1 MKKEFLFRALGDVG
15 DDLLHMAEHK
25 KFPNQWKKWVSL
37 AACLVLVVSLSV
49 LVLPYFPMG
58 CGASSESAAPEAE
71 APAATEN
78 AAPEEEEAAAEEAPA
93 EEAPAAEE
101 EAPAEEE
108 AVEEGAP
115 AEEVPDLESGT
126 EEEAAETADG
136 GQAQPVTQLT
146 VCSTIY
152 YLPDVLLEDAYVDG
166 KPGSLGTY
174 IGDVTDSDDERFIG
188 CPVYAVAH
196 TTWFSN
202 HAVDGQAVPQN
213 IYVEGPD
220 GWVFGS
226 TNNEKTVSRYT
237 AADVQNAIDNGETQW
252 IINTFVRPVQAQV
265 VDLLEGGKVADS
277 ETLNGLFLASLQLN
291 TGVALDWVWIQEDL
305 SILVH
310 PEDVERRLER
320 FLDDFTYDP
329 TETAAYDPQSGMLR
343 FTQEDLLR
351 EANGLYL
358 KRASV
363 EGNRVWLWVGL
374 PESDDLYDE
383 KLYELRFDED
393 SWRYINISTPG

>member
-1 MKKEFLFRALGDVG
+1 MKMEYLFRALNDVG
-15 DDLLHMAEHK
+15 DDLIHMAEYR

-37 AACLVLVVSLSV
+37 AACLVLIVSLSAV
-49 LVLPYFPMG
+49 VLPYFPMG
-58 CGASSESAAPEAE
+58 CGASMQKEEMAATE
-71 APAATEN
+71 APAAM
-78 AAPEEEEAAAEEAPA
+78 EEKAEAPA
-93 EEAPAAEE
+93 EEAPATKEESVMEEESTAEE
-101 EAPAEEE
+101 PE
-108 AVEEGAP
+108 
-115 AEEVPDLESGT
+115 
-126 EEEAAETADG
+126 EEEAAEEATDEKAGALDTLPNS
-136 GQAQPVTQLT
+136 QSVRRFT

-152 YLPDVLLEDAYVDG
+152 YLNDRIGLIGEEPKE
-166 KPGSLGTY
+166 LGDY
-174 IGDVTDSDDERFIG
+174 LGDVTDADDPDLIG
-188 CPVYAVAH
+188 CPVYAEAYSA
-196 TTWFSN
+196 WFSN
-202 HAVDGQAVPQN
+202 HAVDGQPVTQN
-213 IYVEGPD
+213 VFVATPD
-220 GWVFGS
+220 GWLVAS
-226 TNNEKTVSRYT
+226 TGNEKTVSRYT
-237 AADVQNAIDNGETQW
+237 PEDIQDAIDSGDTQW